1 MFKMFFRRILFTVS
15 ALFICYTS
23 SSVAGPPVGTTFSFL
38 SGTWKMSITENG
50 QEGGL
55 YETWHFVNDSL
66 WQGRS
71 YVVFGKDTTPTETI
85 RLIQRGPDVFYIPQ
99 VQTQNDG
106 LPVEFIYRGF
116 VDGGHMFE
124 NEAHDFPQR
133 IYYAPVLPD
142 SLNARIEGTVR
153 GKLQMEKFSYVKAR

>member
-1 MFKMFFRRILFTVS
+1 MFSLLVTTISFTP
-15 ALFICYTS
+15 AAAPT
-23 SSVAGPPVGTTFSFL
+23 PPMGTTFSFL
-38 SGTWKMSITENG
+38 SGTWKMAITENG

-55 YETWHFVNDSL
+55 YETWNFINDSL

-71 YVVFGKDTTPTETI
+71 YLVFGKDTTPTEAI
-85 RLIQRGPDVFYIPQ
+85 RLIRRGVDIFYVPQ
-99 VQTQNDG
+99 VQNQNDG

-124 NEAHDFPQR
+124 NEGHDFPQR

-153 GKLQMEKFSYVKAR
+153 GKLQMEKFNYTKVR